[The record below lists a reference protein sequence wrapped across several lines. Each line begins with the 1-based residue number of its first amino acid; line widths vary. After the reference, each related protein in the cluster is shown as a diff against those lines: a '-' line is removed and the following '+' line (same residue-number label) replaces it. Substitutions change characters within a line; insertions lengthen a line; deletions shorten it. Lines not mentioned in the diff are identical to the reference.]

1 MLESCK
7 FPEGGPRDLP
17 INEVLYVI
25 VYGIIR
31 HRPLHY
37 VVSMAFSV
45 PTCHDEVKPVFGHAG
60 KTQLVQCWIRGV
72 GEMGKPALPRKSHS
86 PSYCLVPH
94 HSAVETRPEVLRVPR
109 TKDPRCPD
117 HNLTAMAYGTT
128 YRSIKCSCRFVHCFC
143 IIPYFAR
150 GVAGIDE
157 IDFSI

>member
-17 INEVLYVI
+17 INEVLHVI

-45 PTCHDEVKPVFGHAG
+45 PTCHDEVKPLFSHAG

-72 GEMGKPALPRKSHS
+72 GEMGKPALPRKAHS
-86 PSYCLVPH
+86 PSYRLVSH
-94 HSAVETRPEVLRVPR
+94 HRTVETRTKVLRVPR
-109 TKDPRCPD
+109 TQDTRCPD
-117 HNLTAMAYGTT
+117 PDLTAMAYGTNC
-128 YRSIKCSCRFVHCFC
+128 RSIECSCRLVHCTY
-143 IIPYFAR
+143 IIP
-150 GVAGIDE
+150 
-157 IDFSI
+157 